1 MVPVFSFLVS
11 LCVRRDIRPTKLQR
25 DDFFFRYFCFASV
38 FLPTVRPFPRF
49 DVLTLCIFCWLR
61 IASFRPEGGPFPS
74 VRTIFCIRLTASGV
88 SKCLQLKESADIPLR
103 SPFRT
108 LSRGKRRFSPGKSY
122 VFPRQIVCFVWLEA
136 LFSVGKSFVF
146 CRQTPGLV
154 WKSVYVV
161 LFLPFFC
168 IIIDN
173 GSCFSAGC
181 GFPMER
187 RCQPDGAFAFIL
199 FGFQLLVYRVE
210 WCFGSLPC
218 ECRIIKPYH
227 FLAFL
232 FQNHVPVR
240 ERCWIVGLF
249 L

>member
-103 SPFRT
+103 SPFRA
-108 LSRGKRRFSPGKSY
+108 LSRGKRRFSPASRMFSLGKSY
-122 VFPRQIVCFVWLEA
+122 VLCGWKHCFLSA
-136 LFSVGKSFVF
+136 SRLFSVGKRPDW
-146 CRQTPGLV
+146 CG
-154 WKSVYVV
+154 KVY
-161 LFLPFFC
+161 
-168 IIIDN
+168 
-173 GSCFSAGC
+173 
-181 GFPMER
+181 M
-187 RCQPDGAFAFIL
+187 
-199 FGFQLLVYRVE
+199 
-210 WCFGSLPC
+210 
-218 ECRIIKPYH
+218 
-227 FLAFL
+227 
-232 FQNHVPVR
+232 
-240 ERCWIVGLF
+240 
-249 L
+249 